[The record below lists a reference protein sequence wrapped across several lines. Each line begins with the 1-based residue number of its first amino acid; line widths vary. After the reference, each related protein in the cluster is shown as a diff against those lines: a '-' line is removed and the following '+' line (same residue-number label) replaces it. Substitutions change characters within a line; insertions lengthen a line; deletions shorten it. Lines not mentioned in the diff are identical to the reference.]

1 MNYSEDVANILNELD
16 NIDLYDLE
24 YDVPVSLFN
33 EIKEALE
40 DIEDNL
46 GNLPKSLDNL
56 ELNIKNLRLLNTDDL
71 YSNSVHSYHI
81 ANFIELAETLI
92 SNYDEGQN

>member
-1 MNYSEDVANILNELD
+1 MNYSEDVANLIYELD

-24 YDVPVSLFN
+24 YDVPLSLFN
-33 EIKEALE
+33 KIKEALE

-71 YSNSVHSYHI
+71 YSNSVHSYNI

>member
-1 MNYSEDVANILNELD
+1 MNYSEDVANLLNELD

-24 YDVPVSLFN
+24 YDVPISLFN
-33 EIKEALE
+33 EIKEVLE

-46 GNLPKSLDNL
+46 GDLPKSLDNL
-56 ELNIKNLRLLNTDDL
+56 ELNIKNLRLLNTDD
-71 YSNSVHSYHI
+71 SVHSYNI
-81 ANFIELAETLI
+81 VNFIELAETLI

>member
-1 MNYSEDVANILNELD
+1 MSYSEDVANLSNELD

-24 YDVPVSLFN
+24 YDVPISLFN

-40 DIEDNL
+40 DIEDDL
-46 GNLPKSLDNL
+46 SDLPMSLDNL

-71 YSNSVHSYHI
+71 YSNSVHSYEI

-92 SNYDEGQN
+92 SNYSEEGN